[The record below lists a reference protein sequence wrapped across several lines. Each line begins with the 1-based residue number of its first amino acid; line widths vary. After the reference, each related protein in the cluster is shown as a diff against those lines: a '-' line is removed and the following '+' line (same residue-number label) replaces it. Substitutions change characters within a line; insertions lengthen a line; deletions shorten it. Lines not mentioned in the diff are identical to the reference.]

1 MLNDEKEPHIR
12 RAVFLPM
19 YYTVI
24 SLMVIKCFICRL
36 NLYNPKFFRFLYL
49 YGQPGEST
57 LSQSD
62 TGASFPTMRQGNK
75 P

>member
-24 SLMVIKCFICRL
+24 SLMVMEFFFGRMSTVIILIFADSSIIMGSL
-36 NLYNPKFFRFLYL
+36 GNLL
-49 YGQPGEST
+49 ST
-57 LSQSD
+57 NQIQEPLSSQ
-62 TGASFPTMRQGNK
+62 
-75 P
+75 

>member
-24 SLMVIKCFICRL
+24 SLMVMLSFLCKMPTVILFADSSIIMGGL
-36 NLYNPKFFRFLYL
+36 GNL
-49 YGQPGEST
+49 
-57 LSQSD
+57 LSANQIQEPLS
-62 TGASFPTMRQGNK
+62 SQ
-75 P
+75 